1 MQTTDIVYEQPL
13 NERMRFFLRLEAL
26 FRQARHSLRGS
37 AEMDSHLSLAS
48 LLEIL
53 NVLGRVDMRTEVLKE
68 LERLIATL
76 EPLARTPGVNHDTL
90 DSLLVSL
97 GGFKAQLLLL
107 DGPIAQELRDN
118 EFIKLLLQRSG
129 ISGGLCDFDLPPY
142 RHWLRRDAETR
153 LGDLKT
159 WLGSLDG
166 LRLSVDLVLKLV
178 RESATASERVAKAGC
193 YQQPL
198 DSSLHYQLI
207 RVGLPAESPY
217 FAEISGG
224 RHRFTVRILRA
235 SSHSRACQA
244 SEAVPF
250 RLSCCAL

>member
-1 MQTTDIVYEQPL
+1 MQTADIVYEQPL

-26 FRQARHSLRGS
+26 FRQARHSLRGLD
-37 AEMDSHLSLAS
+37 EMDSHLSLTS

-53 NVLGRVDMRTEVLKE
+53 NVLGRVDMKTEVIKE
-68 LERLIATL
+68 LERLVATL

-97 GGFKAQLLLL
+97 GGFKSQLLLL
-107 DGPIAQELRDN
+107 EGPLAQDLRGN

-129 ISGGLCDFDLPPY
+129 IPGGLCDFDLPPY
-142 RHWLRRDAETR
+142 RHWLQRDAETR
-153 LGDLKT
+153 LGDLKA

-166 LRLSVDLVLKLV
+166 LRLSVDLILKLV
-178 RESATASERVAKAGC
+178 RESANPVERLAEGGS

-198 DSSLHYQLI
+198 DTGIPYQLI
-207 RVGLPAESPY
+207 RVGLPAASPY

-224 RHRFTVRILRA
+224 RHRFTVRVLRA
-235 SSHSRACQA
+235 SRHSRATQA
-244 SEAVPF
+244 EEDVPF